1 MNATPAPKPP
11 FALALYVP
19 GFRQRVWPAVRAS
32 AAAVKS
38 WPGLIVALQAVP
50 VVGHVCAN
58 AERDEMATNAP
69 RSTRGQRIIELS
81 QGFRL
86 RRVEGRT
93 SRVGLSWTGSV
104 PELFSEEQPQGPLVP
119 E

>member
-38 WPGLIVALQAVP
+38 WPGLIVALEAVA

-69 RSTRGQRIIELS
+69 RSTRGQRIIEVS
-81 QGFRL
+81 QVFRL
-86 RRVEGRT
+86 RRADGRT
-93 SRVGLSWTGSV
+93 GRDGLSATGAL
-104 PELFSEEQPQGPLVP
+104 PELVSEAQPQG
-119 E
+119 